1 MVAGLELLQV
11 LLVDDNRHTRR
22 LVRAVLG
29 TVGIEQVVEAAD
41 GQEAFDLFCHS
52 GIDLIVTDWEMTR
65 LDGLTFVNLVRGS
78 HQSPRPDVPIL
89 MLTGHAR
96 LDRVRQAREAGIDGF
111 VVKPFSA
118 RTLLE
123 KILAV
128 TRGLADDVRDP
139 GALDSAD
146 GALRSTQTSSRG

>member
-1 MVAGLELLQV
+1 MVAGLELMQV

-29 TVGIEQVVEAAD
+29 TVGIEQVLEASD
-41 GQEAFDLFCHS
+41 GQEAFDLFCHN

-65 LDGLTFVNLVRGS
+65 LDGLTFVNLVRS
-78 HQSPRPDVPIL
+78 SPQSPRPDVPIL
-89 MLTGHAR
+89 MLTSHAR
-96 LDRVRQAREAGIDGF
+96 MERVRQAREAGIDGF

-123 KILAV
+123 KILSV
-128 TRGLADDVRDP
+128 TRGAVDAMRDADE
-139 GALDSAD
+139 DSA
-146 GALRSTQTSSRG
+146 LSSSQTQPRA